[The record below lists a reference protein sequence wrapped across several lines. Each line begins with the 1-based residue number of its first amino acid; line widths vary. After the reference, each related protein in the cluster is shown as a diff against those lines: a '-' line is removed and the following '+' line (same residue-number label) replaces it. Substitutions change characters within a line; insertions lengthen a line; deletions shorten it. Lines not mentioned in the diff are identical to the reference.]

1 VAGRNA
7 GAVAETLAVRRFKSR
22 YFLAAVTANP
32 VIRVLLADDQ
42 PDVMDMLTYA
52 FSVYGSF
59 EVVARASDGATAVA
73 QARELHPDVAVIDL
87 MMPRM
92 NGFEAIAQIRLDA
105 PEVRIAVLS
114 AVDDPTSRR
123 LAGEAGADLYLV
135 KGVFPRK
142 IAQQLVDLMASTHQ
156 KVL

>member
-1 VAGRNA
+1 
-7 GAVAETLAVRRFKSR
+7 
-22 YFLAAVTANP
+22 VTANP

-42 PDVMDMLTYA
+42 PDVMDMLGYA

-59 EVVARASDGATAVA
+59 EVVARAGDGVTAVA

-92 NGFEAIAQIRLDA
+92 NGFEAIAQIRQEA

-114 AVDDPTSRR
+114 AVDDANSRR

-135 KGVFPRK
+135 KGVFPRE
-142 IAQQLVDLMASTHQ
+142 IAQQLADLMASTHQ